1 MHCMFVWIFV
11 VICKCCHFKKKKRNT
26 EQIFFFSMI
35 FMLSACPEH
44 KLSYLYVT
52 DAVVLWKNKI
62 TQARKR
68 GIGNSIGSHELLGVQ
83 DSYEVV

>member
-1 MHCMFVWIFV
+1 
-11 VICKCCHFKKKKRNT
+11 
-26 EQIFFFSMI
+26 MI